1 MIIFFVVFSLRFV
14 SSQYLVVVVIVVVVV
29 DARFVFQILLLFP
42 CASSSVP
49 SVLLV
54 VVVAMM
60 RRRNKA
66 ERGVATGFS
75 RAQSGEEQTR
85 ARRRGGSWG
94 PAAPTRAV
102 VVGHLFC
109 VF

>member
-1 MIIFFVVFSLRFV
+1 M
-14 SSQYLVVVVIVVVVV
+14 
-29 DARFVFQILLLFP
+29 
-42 CASSSVP
+42 
-49 SVLLV
+49 
-54 VVVAMM
+54 MM

-66 ERGVATGFS
+66 ERGNVATGFS

-102 VVGHLFC
+102 VVVGHLFC
-109 VF
+109 VLFLQFRRNVFVF

>member
-14 SSQYLVVVVIVVVVV
+14 SSQYLVVVVI
-29 DARFVFQILLLFP
+29 
-42 CASSSVP
+42 
-49 SVLLV
+49 V